1 MELDVAQAVLLEPG
15 PGRKL
20 ERPEL
25 LVFEINRHAD
35 DGGVAP
41 HVHREHADAFY
52 VLEGEMDFH
61 VAGETLRASA
71 GWFVLSPAGV
81 VHGFGPGTARMLNFH
96 APGAPYVGRR
106 DTYDPPEDGGED
118 KAVVVPPGE
127 GERLTGNERV
137 AYIKASLPEFTLSV
151 FELEPGFEGPEPHQH
166 DDHVDSFYVLEGDV
180 EFVLGDEP
188 VRARPGAFFA
198 APPGIVHTFTNPG
211 PEGARLLNM
220 HSPDEGFADF
230 LRSQSH

>member
-1 MELDVAQAVLLEPG
+1 MELDVAQTVLLEPG
-15 PGRKL
+15 PGPKL

-25 LVFEINRHAD
+25 LVFEIDRHAD

-61 VAGETLRASA
+61 VAGKTLRASA

-96 APGAPYVGRR
+96 APGAPYVGRG
-106 DTYDPPEDGGED
+106 DTYDPPDGSGTGEP
-118 KAVVVPPGE
+118 VVVPPRD
-127 GERLTGNERV
+127 GERLTGRKRV
-137 AYIKASLPEFTLSV
+137 AIVKASLSELTLSV
-151 FELEPGFEGPEPHQH
+151 FELESGFEGPEPHQH

-180 EFVLGDEP
+180 EFVLGEEP
-188 VRARPGAFFA
+188 VRAGPGTFFA

-211 PEGARLLNM
+211 PAGARLLNM
-220 HSPDEGFADF
+220 HSPDAGFADF
-230 LRSQSH
+230 LRSQS